1 MSWSRRFRIRQY
13 VKNSIWLIPFAGGV
27 LGAILGILEPHLD
40 HAVSVPEAW
49 EYSPSTATTVL
60 SAIIG
65 AMAALTGFVVTVA
78 VLVVQMAIGTFSAR
92 YMRLWYRDRML
103 KAVLGV
109 LIGTLTFSFALLR
122 EIEPNDVPSIGVTI
136 AGLLV
141 LVGLLSFMIF
151 LDRSLHRMRPVTVAA
166 LVGRAARRAFE
177 QGARGIEASV
187 GAAPPPAET
196 TPLLV
201 RAPKAGAIQ
210 AVDEG
215 GLVRWAREH
224 DSVVYF
230 RHAIGDFVPAGS
242 ALVEVWGRSHDADGD
257 ERFLCGLFAL
267 GDERTIEQDPAFALR
282 IMVDIAIKALSA
294 AINDPTTA
302 TQVLN
307 HLEELLRLIGATR
320 LEGHIRTMRDEDG
333 AVRIVA
339 LGRRWEDYLALACT
353 EVREY
358 GAASIQVQ
366 RRLRAMLEELRET
379 VRLEHREA
387 VDAELGRLNATVE
400 LHFGDSV
407 DVDRASQPDAQ
418 GIGGPPSA
426 RRVDQERLLRS

>member
-1 MSWSRRFRIRQY
+1 MSWSTRFRARQY
-13 VKNSIWLIPFAGGV
+13 VKNSIWLIPFVGGV
-27 LGAILGILEPHLD
+27 FGAVLGILEPHLD
-40 HAVSVPEAW
+40 HAVSVPAAW

-78 VLVVQMAIGTFSAR
+78 VLVVQMAIGNFSAR

-122 EIEPNDVPSIGVTI
+122 EIEPNFVPSIGVTI

-141 LVGLLSFMIF
+141 LAGLLLFMFF
-151 LDRSLHRMRPVTVAA
+151 LDRSLHRMRPVSVAA

-177 QGARGIEASV
+177 ESARGLEAS
-187 GAAPPPAET
+187 GGEPPAPDET

-201 RAPKAGAIQ
+201 RTARAGVIQ
-210 AVDEG
+210 AVDG
-215 GLVRWAREH
+215 RGLVRWAREH
-224 DSVVYF
+224 DRVIYLK
-230 RHAIGDFVPAGS
+230 HAIGDFVPAGS
-242 ALVEVWGRSHDADGD
+242 GLVEVWGRSGDADGD

-302 TQVLN
+302 TQVLD
-307 HLEELLRLIGATR
+307 HLTELLRLIGGTR
-320 LEGHIRTMRDEDG
+320 LEGHVRLMRDENG

-339 LGRRWEDYLALACT
+339 LGRRWEDYLTLACT
-353 EVREY
+353 EIREY
-358 GAASIQVQ
+358 GASSIQVQ

-379 VRLEHREA
+379 VRPEHREA
-387 VDAELGRLNATVE
+387 VDAELERLDATVQQR
-400 LHFGDSV
+400 FGDSV
-407 DVDRASQPDAQ
+407 DADRAALPDAQ
-418 GIGGPPSA
+418 GIGGVRAA
-426 RRVDQERLLRS
+426 RRREHEPLLRR